1 MPSPRTIK
9 SMTGYAAVS
18 RDTAAG
24 RITLELRS
32 INSRF
37 LDLVF
42 RMPDELRAAEPGLR
56 ELVTAGVARGKVEC
70 RIALQKL
77 PSESRQPAID
87 RGLLAQLLA
96 AAGEIGRLA
105 PQAAPLTQADLMRWP
120 GVLAEA
126 LADPDAVA
134 REVVELGRAAVA
146 ELATSRL
153 REGEKLAGVILERA
167 DRMQQI
173 VEGLRTE
180 APALLAAFEQ
190 RLVERLRAAL
200 GEAAAGTPLP
210 LDQAMDRVRQE
221 VVLYGLRIDIA
232 EELSRLSVH
241 IDELR
246 RIVSGAGPVG
256 KRLDFLLQELNR
268 EANTLG
274 SKAANI
280 DLTNAAVEL
289 KLLIEQ
295 IREQVQN
302 LE

>member
-1 MPSPRTIK
+1 
-9 SMTGYAAVS
+9 MTGYASVS

-24 RITLELRS
+24 RITLDLRS
-32 INSRF
+32 VNSRF
-37 LDLVF
+37 LDLAF
-42 RMPDELRAAEPGLR
+42 RMPDDLRAAEPGLR
-56 ELVTAGVARGKVEC
+56 ELITAGVARGKVEC
-70 RIALQKL
+70 RIGLQKL
-77 PSESRQPAID
+77 PSDNRQPALD

-96 AAGEIGRLA
+96 AGAEIGRLA
-105 PQAAPLTQADLMRWP
+105 PGAAPLSQADLMRWP
-120 GVLAEA
+120 GVLAEP

-134 REVVELGRAAVA
+134 REVVELGRAAMA
-146 ELATSRL
+146 ELSASRL

-167 DRMQQI
+167 NRMQQI

-210 LDQAMDRVRQE
+210 IEATMDRVRQE

-232 EELSRLSVH
+232 EELARLAMH

-246 RIVSGAGPVG
+246 RILGGSGPAG

-302 LE
+302 IE